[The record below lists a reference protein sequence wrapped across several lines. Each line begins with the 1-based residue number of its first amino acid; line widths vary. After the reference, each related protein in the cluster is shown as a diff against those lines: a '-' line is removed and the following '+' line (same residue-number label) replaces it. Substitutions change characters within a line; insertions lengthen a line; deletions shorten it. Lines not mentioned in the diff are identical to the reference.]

1 MIVHPQ
7 IGRHGLARFIESQF
21 YRLRSAWRELL
32 IMGLVSPALF
42 LLVLGGGL
50 GNLVDSGDA
59 NLGTDYLSFIGPGL
73 LATSAMT
80 WGTTQGLWPT
90 LGELKWEGGYKAAL
104 VTPLTVDELAVGHIL
119 WISLRFFAASLLFC
133 LVLVGFGVPDSWWF
147 VLAPFA
153 AAVTCSSFAALTVAF
168 SSNVVNGDLFPLV
181 QRFVIIPLSLF
192 SGAFFPVSNLPTV
205 MDWMARLTPSWHGV
219 ELCRALAQGTLSP
232 LAGLGH
238 VAYCLVLTCLGWLG
252 ARVGIRKMLSA

>member
-1 MIVHPQ
+1 MIVHAQ
-7 IGRHGLARFIESQF
+7 LSRNGLARFIESQF
-21 YRLRSAWRELL
+21 YRLRSAWREILVT
-32 IMGLVSPALF
+32 GLFSPTLF

-80 WGTTQGLWPT
+80 WGASQGLWPT
-90 LGELKWEGGYKAAL
+90 LSELKWEGGYKAAM
-104 VTPLTVDELAVGHIL
+104 VTPLTVDELALGHIL

-133 LVLVGFGVPDSWWF
+133 CVLVVFGVPDSWWF
-147 VLAPFA
+147 LLAPFA

-168 SSNVVNGDLFPLV
+168 SSNVAKSEVFPLV

-205 MDWMARLTPSWHGV
+205 LAWMARATPSWHGV

-238 VAYCLVLTCLGWLG
+238 VSYCLVLTIIGWLG